1 MILLPGTRNILPTGV
16 SPVAPALVALT
27 GCSAMTPSSKTQGM
41 SVFALGVPG
50 IAVITSTTQHAEYA
64 GGDTNGVSQANPA
77 DVTVPVFIG
86 K

>member
-1 MILLPGTRNILPTGV
+1 MPRSAAHCLL
-16 SPVAPALVALT
+16 SPVLSPHRL
-27 GCSAMTPSSKTQGM
+27 
-41 SVFALGVPG
+41 LGVPG

-64 GGDTNGVSQANPA
+64 GGDTNDVSQANPA

>member
-1 MILLPGTRNILPTGV
+1 
-16 SPVAPALVALT
+16 
-27 GCSAMTPSSKTQGM
+27 MTPSSKTQGM

-50 IAVITSTTQHAEYA
+50 IAIITSTTQHAEYA

>member
-1 MILLPGTRNILPTGV
+1 MGR
-16 SPVAPALVALT
+16 
-27 GCSAMTPSSKTQGM
+27 TPDDFKAEL
-41 SVFALGVPG
+41 ALGVPG
-50 IAVITSTTQHAEYA
+50 IAIITSTTQHADYA